1 MGNTSWS
8 FCNDCKIR
16 QELGARDARH
26 TGRHQGWAAAPL
38 ACFAA
43 LLIKAAIA
51 ERAEREAVGEEGDVE
66 EEESEQGLSTSLSE
80 GEGEGQEGEE
90 SSSSHEA
97 LQRGTKRWRPGM
109 PDSSDDEGPHQ
120 P

>member
-1 MGNTSWS
+1 MTAKLDRSWAHEMRGTQAGT
-8 FCNDCKIR
+8 KAGLQR
-16 QELGARDARH
+16 RLH
-26 TGRHQGWAAAPL
+26 
-38 ACFAA
+38 A

-66 EEESEQGLSTSLSE
+66 EEESEQGLSSSLSE

-120 P
+120 PQ